1 MGELFDSVFLYF
13 SGLLEVVLEIIF
25 YGRFVGKRGTAIQN
39 ILFVVLGYSLIG
51 LKQAGCQAHGL
62 PAAVGAGV

>member
-39 ILFVVLGYSLIG
+39 ILFVVLGCVIINYR
-51 LKQAGCQAHGL
+51 
-62 PAAVGAGV
+62 

>member
-25 YGRFVGKRGTAIQN
+25 YGRFVGKEERQYKIFC
-39 ILFVVLGYSLIG
+39 LSFS
-51 LKQAGCQAHGL
+51 
-62 PAAVGAGV
+62 AALSSIYR